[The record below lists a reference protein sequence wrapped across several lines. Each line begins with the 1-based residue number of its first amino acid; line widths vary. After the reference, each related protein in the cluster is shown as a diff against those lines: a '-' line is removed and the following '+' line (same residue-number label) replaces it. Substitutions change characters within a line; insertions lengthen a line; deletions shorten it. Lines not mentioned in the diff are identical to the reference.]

1 MSTRI
6 KQLMQEIRE
15 LEGSKNHY
23 GREVTE
29 RILKEKRR
37 DLHRLRSQAVKRGLR
52 KRR

>member
-6 KQLMQEIRE
+6 TQLMREIRE
-15 LEGSKNHY
+15 LEGSRNHY
-23 GREVTE
+23 GKEVTE

-37 DLHRLRSQAVKRGLR
+37 DLHRLRSQRVKQGLR